1 MHRYGHLFSVLKAFR
16 NTHGHPWTL
25 LRLSHGENRVLGGW
39 GYAYFQ
45 VPVAQRHVT
54 ASVYQTM
61 ASTDVLAI
69 TKWSI

>member
-1 MHRYGHLFSVLKAFR
+1 MD
-16 NTHGHPWTL
+16 THGRFCVSLTAKT
-25 LRLSHGENRVLGGW
+25 GIGGW

-45 VPVAQRHVT
+45 VPVAQGHVT